1 MKWSELKRLAIKNGW
16 ILARHGGGHDIYYHP
31 NKEGVIV
38 MGRHD
43 SEEVA
48 NGTAAKIKKQIGV

>member
-1 MKWSELKRLAIKNGW
+1 MKWSELKRLAVKNGW
-16 ILARHGGGHDIYYHP
+16 TLVRHGREHDIYSHP
-31 NKEGVIV
+31 DKEGVIV